1 MKLSDIE
8 HLKAL
13 VKKHPE
19 LIENPDQMKEFAQNA
34 GLNLEDA
41 YQELEMDDPYV
52 DTHLDPG
59 SAQEIVQLH
68 SHNYYEILYICSG
81 NIQYL
86 VRSERY
92 RIQKGDVL
100 IIPPGVSHQ
109 PLLQEGR
116 TEIYKRYV
124 LWLSTDFIKGIVP
137 LFPDNDFLC
146 PTLLRTAGTRWSSIS
161 NKFYAGIKETE
172 QKDAGWQAS
181 VYGNTM
187 ELITM
192 LYRAVLDKDLVPL
205 KSEIPEL
212 LDNILVYIEEHL
224 AENIT
229 LDDTGKRFFV
239 SRSTISN
246 IFRKEIGISFYRY
259 VTQRRLVAAKNYILE
274 GLSMENIA
282 ENVGFS
288 DYSSF
293 YRAFKQ
299 EYGISPRQFK
309 EQQCT

>member
-19 LIENPDQMKEFAQNA
+19 LIENPDQMKEFAKNA

-124 LWLSTDFIKGIVP
+124 LWLSTDFIKGISP

-146 PTLLRTAGTRWSSIS
+146 PTLLRTAGTRWASIS
-161 NKFYAGIKETE
+161 HKFYAGIKETE

-212 LDNILVYIEEHL
+212 LYNILVYVEEHL

>member
-19 LIENPDQMKEFAQNA
+19 LIENPDQMKEFAKNA

-124 LWLSTDFIKGIVP
+124 LWLSTDFIKGIAP